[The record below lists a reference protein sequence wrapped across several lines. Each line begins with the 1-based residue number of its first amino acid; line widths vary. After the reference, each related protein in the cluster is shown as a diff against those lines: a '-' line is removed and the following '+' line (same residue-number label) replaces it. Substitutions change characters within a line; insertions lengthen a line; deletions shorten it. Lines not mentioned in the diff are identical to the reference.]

1 MPLPQPL
8 PDVGSLDLLLT
19 IAGGHS
25 ISEAAEM
32 HGMTQPAASQR
43 LRTLERVLGV
53 SLLRR
58 SRAGA
63 TLTPAG
69 EATVEWA
76 RRVVDDVRAL
86 LATTAALR
94 SDARA
99 HLRVAASMTVAEYL
113 VPAWLQALGATRPD
127 ITVSLQMGNTAQVRE
142 LVVSGEADLGFVE
155 GRRSVAH
162 LAGRDV
168 VGDDLV
174 VVVGASH
181 PWRRRRRALTPSE
194 LAATPLVLREVGSGT
209 REVLVDALAD
219 LGLEPKVLVELGS
232 TTAIKSVVATGTA
245 PAVLS
250 SLAVA
255 EEIRSGQLVVVDC
268 PGLALQRTVRAVWPE
283 RRVPSAAA
291 QVLLD
296 VALRR

>member
-25 ISEAAEM
+25 ISEAAEV
-32 HGMTQPAASQR
+32 HNMTQPAASQR

-53 SLLRR
+53 PLLHR
-58 SRAGA
+58 
-63 TLTPAG
+63 
-69 EATVEWA
+69 
-76 RRVVDDVRAL
+76 VRAL

-296 VALRR
+296 VALQR